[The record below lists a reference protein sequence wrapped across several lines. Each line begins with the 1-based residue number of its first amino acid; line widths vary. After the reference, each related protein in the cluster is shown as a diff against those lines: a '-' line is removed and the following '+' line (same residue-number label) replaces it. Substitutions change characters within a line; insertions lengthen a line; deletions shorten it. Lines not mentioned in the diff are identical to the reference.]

1 VFVIAKGR
9 GYYNKCYR
17 KGCNRCYRTMR
28 TLEESIGA
36 CMTEKQRTVFLVI
49 DEYWRNY
56 GYGPSIDDI
65 MFHTGDR
72 GRGNVHRVVKKL
84 CELKIC
90 KRAKNSAR
98 SVRPS
103 YLKLRNLP

>member
-1 VFVIAKGR
+1 MTLISSNTPHVFTIQKRVG
-9 GYYNKCYR
+9 G
-17 KGCNRCYRTMR
+17 
-28 TLEESIGA
+28 TLTTVNVEGD
-36 CMTEKQRTVFLVI
+36 MTEKQKTVFLVI
-49 DEYWRNY
+49 DEYWKRF

-65 MFHTGDR
+65 MFHTGDK

-84 CELKIC
+84 CDLGIC

-103 YLKLRNLP
+103 YLRLRDLP

>member
-1 VFVIAKGR
+1 MTLISSNTPHVFTIQKRVG
-9 GYYNKCYR
+9 G
-17 KGCNRCYRTMR
+17 
-28 TLEESIGA
+28 TLTTVNVEGD
-36 CMTEKQRTVFLVI
+36 MTEKQKTVFLVI
-49 DEYWRNY
+49 DEYWKRF

-65 MFHTGDR
+65 MFHTGDK

-84 CELKIC
+84 CELGIC

-103 YLKLRNLP
+103 YLRLRDLP

>member
-1 VFVIAKGR
+1 MKTFEVSV
-9 GYYNKCYR
+9 
-17 KGCNRCYRTMR
+17 
-28 TLEESIGA
+28 EA

-49 DEYWRNY
+49 DEYWKKF

-84 CELKIC
+84 CDLKIC

-103 YLKLRNLP
+103 YISLRNLP

>member
-1 VFVIAKGR
+1 MKL
-9 GYYNKCYR
+9 
-17 KGCNRCYRTMR
+17 TMIQK
-28 TLEESIGA
+28 TLEACIGA

-49 DEYWRNY
+49 DEYWRSF

-84 CELKIC
+84 CDLGIC
-90 KRAKNSAR
+90 KRAAHSAR

-103 YLKLRNLP
+103 YISLRNLP

>member
-1 VFVIAKGR
+1 MTRPIIQQTYDA
-9 GYYNKCYR
+9 C
-17 KGCNRCYRTMR
+17 
-28 TLEESIGA
+28 IGA

-49 DEYWRNY
+49 DEYWRNF

-84 CELKIC
+84 CDLGIC
-90 KRAKNSAR
+90 RRAKNSAR

>member
-1 VFVIAKGR
+1 MKHTIKKT
-9 GYYNKCYR
+9 Y
-17 KGCNRCYRTMR
+17 
-28 TLEESIGA
+28 EECTGA

-49 DEYWRNY
+49 DEYWKRF

-84 CELKIC
+84 CDLGIC
-90 KRAKNSAR
+90 RRSPHSAR

-103 YLKLRNLP
+103 YLRLRNLP

>member
-1 VFVIAKGR
+1 MTHK
-9 GYYNKCYR
+9 NKEAI
-17 KGCNRCYRTMR
+17 KH
-28 TLEESIGA
+28 TLEACIGA

-49 DEYWRNY
+49 DEYWRNF

-84 CELKIC
+84 CDLGIC
-90 KRAKNSAR
+90 RRAKNSAR

>member
-1 VFVIAKGR
+1 M
-9 GYYNKCYR
+9 NKEPIKQTYEKC
-17 KGCNRCYRTMR
+17 M
-28 TLEESIGA
+28 EA
-36 CMTEKQRTVFLVI
+36 CMTEKQRTVFLII
-49 DEYWRNY
+49 DEYWRNF

-65 MFHTGDR
+65 MFHTGDK

-84 CELKIC
+84 CELGIC
-90 KRAKNSAR
+90 RRSAHSAR

>member
-1 VFVIAKGR
+1 MR
-9 GYYNKCYR
+9 LNKEPIKQTYEAC
-17 KGCNRCYRTMR
+17 
-28 TLEESIGA
+28 IGA

-49 DEYWRNY
+49 DEYWRNF

-72 GRGNVHRVVKKL
+72 GRRNVHRVVKKL
-84 CELKIC
+84 CELGIC
-90 KRAKNSAR
+90 RRAKNSAR

>member
-1 VFVIAKGR
+1 MLYPKSVYTVKKKD
-9 GYYNKCYR
+9 Y
-17 KGCNRCYRTMR
+17 
-28 TLEESIGA
+28 L
-36 CMTEKQRTVFLVI
+36 MTEKQRTVFLVI
-49 DEYWRNY
+49 DEYWKNF

-65 MFHTGDR
+65 MFHTGDK

-84 CELKIC
+84 CELGIC
-90 KRAKNSAR
+90 RRSKNSAR

>member
-1 VFVIAKGR
+1 MTPPCVCV
-9 GYYNKCYR
+9 R
-17 KGCNRCYRTMR
+17 KGVGGIFLTDVNVK
-28 TLEESIGA
+28 TLEACIGA

-49 DEYWRNY
+49 DEYWKKF

-84 CELKIC
+84 CTLGIC
-90 KRAKNSAR
+90 KRAAHSAR

-103 YLKLRNLP
+103 YISLRNLP

>member
-1 VFVIAKGR
+1 VSMKTFEASV
-9 GYYNKCYR
+9 
-17 KGCNRCYRTMR
+17 
-28 TLEESIGA
+28 EV

-84 CELKIC
+84 CDLKIC

-103 YLKLRNLP
+103 YISLRNLP

>member
-1 VFVIAKGR
+1 
-9 GYYNKCYR
+9 
-17 KGCNRCYRTMR
+17 MR
-28 TLEESIGA
+28 TFELSVGA

-49 DEYWRNY
+49 DEYWKKF

-84 CELKIC
+84 CELRFANGRRIR
-90 KRAKNSAR
+90 RAVLGRLILA
-98 SVRPS
+98 
-103 YLKLRNLP
+103 

>member
-1 VFVIAKGR
+1 MTPPCVCV
-9 GYYNKCYR
+9 R
-17 KGCNRCYRTMR
+17 KVAGGIFFTLTGVNVVQK
-28 TLEESIGA
+28 TLEACIGA

-49 DEYWRNY
+49 DEYWRNF

-84 CELKIC
+84 CDLKIC

-103 YLKLRNLP
+103 YISLRNLP